1 MKKKMALFL
10 ALVLSLTL
18 AACGEQP
25 SPAAGREPP
34 TVSEPDVS
42 APEDSDAPESSDA
55 PDSSTPEESPVPES
69 SVRPDMPEGDRMV
82 MYGAYAD
89 MLETRLQTNT
99 LPDGRELPGDMSG
112 SPWRIALAQ
121 FCRMPAWAVSFS
133 SWTISS

>member
-18 AACGEQP
+18 TACGEQP

-34 TVSEPDVS
+34 AVSEPDVS
-42 APEDSDAPESSDA
+42 APENSDA

-69 SVRPDMPEGDRMV
+69 SVRPEMPEEDRMA

-89 MLETRLQTNT
+89 MLETLLQTNA
-99 LPDGRELPGDMSG
+99 LPDGRELPGDMS
-112 SPWRIALAQ
+112 SQCFALHDVDGDGAEELI
-121 FCRMPAWAVSFS
+121 FANGDAPYMGAMAAYV
-133 SWTISS
+133 